1 MIIDVN
7 TYIGSLPY
15 WQLRH
20 KDADGLVRQ
29 MDKAGIERA
38 FVSSVKGFMVYAPE
52 GNEETMAACAKHPD
66 RLWPALTFNP
76 YPRGL
81 EGLELLDAP
90 GPKLVK
96 FALAHQ
102 NFFLHEEPAIGAL
115 AETCAQKGIPV
126 MLVNRLFT
134 SQRIPASPPA
144 SFAGFIAAH
153 PKTPFIIATVNYL
166 FEMQSTLD
174 LMRRFPNVWV
184 ETSGMMGL
192 DEVEAF
198 VREVGAGRLLHGS
211 CMILQMPAEVG
222 PLRVRSA
229 RIGDEEKEKI
239 LGGNAQ
245 KLFGLG
251 SPSPAKA

>member
-20 KDADGLVRQ
+20 QDADGLVRQ

-38 FVSSVKGFMVYAPE
+38 FVSSVRGYMVYAPE
-52 GNEETMAACAKHPD
+52 GNEESLAACAKHPD

-76 YPRGL
+76 YPRGM
-81 EGLELLDAP
+81 EGLEQLDAP
-90 GPKLVK
+90 GPKIVK

-102 NFFLHEEPAIGAL
+102 NFFLGEEPKIGEL
-115 AETCAQKGIPV
+115 AEECGKKGIPI

-134 SQRIPASPPA
+134 SQRIPAAPLA
-144 SFAGFIAAH
+144 SFGGFIAAH
-153 PKTPFIIATVNYL
+153 PKTQFVIATVNYL
-166 FEMQSTLD
+166 FEMQTTID
-174 LMRRFPNVWV
+174 IMRRCPNAWV

-192 DEVEAF
+192 NELEVF
-198 VREVGAGRLLHGS
+198 VGEVGAGRILHGS

-229 RIGDEEKEKI
+229 RIGDEEKDQI
-239 LGGNAQ
+239 LGGNAVR
-245 KLFGLG
+245 LFGLG
-251 SPSPAKA
+251 KTATARK